1 MPEQLTL
8 SRLGF
13 GAANLGNLYRAMSD
27 EQAWS
32 ILQAAWDAGVRY
44 FDTAPHYGLGLSE
57 RRLGAFLAT
66 RPRDEFVVSS
76 KVGRL
81 LVPDP
86 AGAGTLDTANDF
98 AVVADQR
105 RVWDFSGD
113 GVRRSV
119 EESLLRMG
127 LDRLDVVYLHDPE
140 RFDLAVGIDEGIPA
154 AAALRDEG
162 TVTAIGVGSMD
173 TAALLAVARTGVLDL
188 LMLAGRYTLLEQSA
202 AQQVLPECARHS
214 TRVVLASVFNSGLL
228 AQDELADDARF
239 EYGPVP
245 PEIRVRYQAIARV
258 CHAHGVP
265 VPAAALQFGP
275 RAAGVASVVIGAASP
290 SQVAQSAAWMAAEIP
305 DTMWDELAERDLIH
319 R

>member
-1 MPEQLTL
+1 MPDALTL

-32 ILQAAWDAGVRY
+32 ILQTAWDAGIRY

-66 RPRDEFVVSS
+66 RPRDEFVLSS

-86 AGAGTLDTANDF
+86 DGAGTLDAANDF
-98 AVVADQR
+98 AVAADHR
-105 RVWDFSGD
+105 RVWDFSAD

-140 RFDLAVGIDEGIPA
+140 RFDLTVGIGEGIPA

-162 TVTAIGVGSMD
+162 TVAAIGVGSMD
-173 TAALLAVARTGVLDL
+173 TAALLAVTETGALDL
-188 LMLAGRYTLLEQSA
+188 LMLAGRYTLLEQPA
-202 AQQVLPECARHS
+202 AHRVLPACARHS

-228 AQDELADDARF
+228 ARDELSDDARF
-239 EYGPVP
+239 EYRPVP
-245 PEIRVRYQAIARV
+245 APIRTRYEALARV
-258 CHAHGVP
+258 CHGHGVP
-265 VPAAALQFGP
+265 VPAAALRFGLQNDS
-275 RAAGVASVVIGAASP
+275 VASVVIGAATSA
-290 SQVAQSAAWMAAEIP
+290 QVAQSAAWMSVTVP
-305 DTMWDELAERDLIH
+305 DALWDGLAERDLV
-319 R
+319 RW